1 MSHKD
6 PAVVDEM
13 LKMINKKFGK
23 LVVSRGNEYDL
34 LGMKI
39 KIDRENKKVIIDMC
53 EQINEALEMFE
64 EGVDDRV
71 VTPANKNLFTTFD
84 SVCKE
89 LDE

>member
-1 MSHKD
+1 M
-6 PAVVDEM
+6 VDEM
-13 LKMINKKFGK
+13 LEMMSKKFGK
-23 LVVSRGNEYDL
+23 LMVSRGDEHDL

-39 KIDRENKKVIIDMC
+39 KIDRKNKKVIIDMR

-64 EGVDDRV
+64 EEVDDRV

-84 SVCKE
+84 GICEE